1 MRFCSLQDSGERSHG
16 PHLLGSQHAKCHQV
30 MSTYNQ
36 GKGGDLQCWEDV
48 FQYSIQTTLK
58 GIGLEAILLIKCSL
72 PKKHLHDM
80 STLSRWGRPMSK
92 SKTMSLRH
100 DTFLSPLLAKF
111 CSGILEEM
119 LKLKLM
125 LTLEQMSTL
134 VTFDRSTCACT
145 HQERLCLPY
154 C

>member
-1 MRFCSLQDSGERSHG
+1 MHFCSLQDSGERSHG
-16 PHLLGSQHAKCHQV
+16 PHLLASQHAKCHQV

-48 FQYSIQTTLK
+48 FQYSIQTTRY
-58 GIGLEAILLIKCSL
+58 CS
-72 PKKHLHDM
+72 
-80 STLSRWGRPMSK
+80 SSVLSQKNIYTICQHYQDGEDPCQSQ
-92 SKTMSLRH
+92 RH
-100 DTFLSPLLAKF
+100 DIFLSPLLAKF

-125 LTLEQMSTL
+125 LKLEQMSTL

-145 HQERLCLPY
+145 HQELLCLPY